1 MTVLVLIPTYNELG
15 NLPIIVSKVR
25 RAVPSA
31 DILIIDDGSPDGTGQ
46 LADEMVRADSHLHV
60 IHRTV
65 KSGLGDAYIAGFTW
79 GLDHGYDIL
88 VEMDADGSHPAESLA
103 SLIASVTPA
112 GSASLAQTPGLAIG
126 SRWTEGGSV
135 VNWPLHRLI
144 LSRGGNTYA
153 RTMLGLDVKD
163 ATAGFRAF
171 RADVLRTIHFEDVH
185 SHGYC
190 FQIDMTLRVSDA
202 GYTIVEVPIEF
213 RERTLGESKMSQAIV
228 LEAMAK
234 VTAWGVQRAWRKL
247 IGRSAFIADYSRNDA
262 IAG

>member
-1 MTVLVLIPTYNELG
+1 MTTLILIPTYNELA
-15 NLPIIVSKVR
+15 NLPIIVNSVR
-25 RAVPSA
+25 GAVPNA
-31 DILIIDDGSPDGTGQ
+31 DILIIDDGSPDGTGA
-46 LADEMVRADSHLHV
+46 LADEMALADSQLHV
-60 IHRTV
+60 MHRTV

-79 GLDHGYDIL
+79 GLDRGYDVL
-88 VEMDADGSHPAESLA
+88 VEMDADGSHPSESLA

-126 SRWTEGGSV
+126 SRWVAGGSV
-135 VNWPLHRLI
+135 VNWAPHRLV
-144 LSRGGNTYA
+144 LSRGGNSYA
-153 RTMLGLDVKD
+153 RALLGLNVKD

-202 GYTIVEVPIEF
+202 GFTIVEIPIEF

-228 LEAMAK
+228 LEAMSK
-234 VTAWGVQRAWRKL
+234 VTVWGAQRAWRKL
-247 IGRSAFIADYSRNDA
+247 FGRGQSGPVADHGEGSNP
-262 IAG
+262 

>member
-1 MTVLVLIPTYNELG
+1 MKTLILIPTYNELG
-15 NLPIIVSKVR
+15 NLPIVVSKVR
-25 RAVPSA
+25 SAVPGA
-31 DILIIDDGSPDGTGQ
+31 HILIIDDGSPDGTGR
-46 LADEMVRADSHLHV
+46 LADKMAGADPQLLV
-60 IHRTV
+60 LHRTV
-65 KSGLGDAYIAGFTW
+65 KNGLGDAYIAGFTW
-79 GLDHGYDIL
+79 GLNHGYDIL

-103 SLIASVTPA
+103 ALIASVTPA
-112 GSASLAQTPGLAIG
+112 GNDSLDQTPGLAIG
-126 SRWTEGGSV
+126 SRWTDGGSV

-202 GYTIVEVPIEF
+202 GFTIVEVPIEF

-228 LEAMAK
+228 LEAMSK
-234 VTAWGVQRAWRKL
+234 VTVWGVQRAWKKL
-247 IGRSAFIADYSRNDA
+247 FRR
-262 IAG
+262 